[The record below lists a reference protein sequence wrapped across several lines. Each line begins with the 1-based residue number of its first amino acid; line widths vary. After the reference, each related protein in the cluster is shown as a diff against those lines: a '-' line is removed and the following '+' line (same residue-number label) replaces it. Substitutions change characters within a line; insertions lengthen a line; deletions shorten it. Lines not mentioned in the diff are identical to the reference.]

1 MRLVSF
7 VCVVLLPVCA
17 REGSADEGSPGDR
30 RPRACQR
37 TTAGVEEVAP
47 SEPRDVVVGTMTRRL
62 VPLWLSITLVW
73 LALAFSWVVHT
84 QTAQDA
90 ARSLFTEVQQA
101 FRGDH

>member
-1 MRLVSF
+1 
-7 VCVVLLPVCA
+7 
-17 REGSADEGSPGDR
+17 
-30 RPRACQR
+30 
-37 TTAGVEEVAP
+37 
-47 SEPRDVVVGTMTRRL
+47 MTRRL
-62 VPLWLSITLVW
+62 VPLWLSIALVW